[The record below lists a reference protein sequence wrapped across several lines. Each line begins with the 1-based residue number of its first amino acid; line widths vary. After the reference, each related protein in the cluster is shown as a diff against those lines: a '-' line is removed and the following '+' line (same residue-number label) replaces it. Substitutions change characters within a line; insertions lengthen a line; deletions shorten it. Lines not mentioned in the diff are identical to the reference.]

1 MSPPQLHN
9 MKRPCKSGQGM
20 LNNKNNGQCM
30 VDLLKVDPTNPT
42 NLQGK
47 VRSLRK
53 RSNNGILVSKES
65 TGRAIARLFLKLS
78 RAHKVSSMLQGGIRQ
93 LRTNLARSLAVLV
106 DPELWVLQV
115 H

>member
-9 MKRPCKSGQGM
+9 MKRLCKSDHGM
-20 LNNKNNGQCM
+20 LNKNNGQCM
-30 VDLLKVDPTNPT
+30 VDLLPTNPT

-47 VRSLRK
+47 ARSLR
-53 RSNNGILVSKES
+53 RCSNNGILVSKES

-78 RAHKVSSMLQGGIRQ
+78 RAHKVSSMLQGGIRP
-93 LRTNLARSLAVLV
+93 LRTNLARYLAVLV